1 VSEPLVVGARG
12 ARVPQRASF
21 KERHYPETRFGGFTD
36 VDGTIA
42 FYTRVH
48 SLLTESSI
56 VLDVG
61 SGRGAYADDNVPV
74 RKNLRILK
82 GKVARV
88 IGLDVDPAA
97 QSNPFQDEFRLL
109 KNSVWPV
116 EDASIDLCLSDYVL
130 EHIEHP
136 ESFFENCRR
145 VLKNGGYL
153 CIRTPNAWSYVAW
166 FSKLVP
172 DRLHSRVL
180 ARVQEERK
188 EEDVFPTHYRCNS
201 LPRLRR
207 MLDRYGF
214 EHVVYGYEAEPSY
227 LEFSALAYAL
237 GALHQRFAPRFL
249 RPAMHAFARVR
260 KLPATVETL
269 KSDA

>member
-1 VSEPLVVGARG
+1 LVVGARG
-12 ARVPQRASF
+12 ARVSPRASF

-42 FYTRVH
+42 FYTRVQ
-48 SLLTESSI
+48 SLLAESSI

-61 SGRGAYADDNVPV
+61 GGRGAYADDRVPV

-109 KNSVWPV
+109 TGPRWPV
-116 EDASIDLCLSDYVL
+116 EDDSIDLCLCDHVL
-130 EHIEHP
+130 EHLGQP

-166 FSKLVP
+166 VSKLIP
-172 DRLHSRVL
+172 DHLHSRVL

-188 EEDVFPTHYRCNS
+188 EEDVFPTLYRCNS

-214 EHVVYGYEAEPSY
+214 EHVVYGYEPEPGY

-237 GALHQRFAPRFL
+237 GVLHQRFAPRFL
-249 RPAMHAFARVR
+249 RPVLHAFARLR
-260 KLPATVETL
+260 KLPATLEPL

>member
-1 VSEPLVVGARG
+1 MVRARG
-12 ARVPQRASF
+12 ARVPQRPSY
-21 KERHYPETRFGGFTD
+21 KERHYPEARFGGFTD

-42 FYTRVH
+42 FYARVH

-61 SGRGAYADDNVPV
+61 GGRGAYADDRVPV
-74 RKNLRILK
+74 RRNLRILK

-97 QSNPFQDEFRLL
+97 ESNPFQDEFRLL
-109 KNSVWPV
+109 TGSRWPV
-116 EDASIDLCLSDYVL
+116 EDDSIDLCLCDHVL
-130 EHIEHP
+130 EHIGQP

-172 DRLHSRVL
+172 DHLHSRVL
-180 ARVQEERK
+180 ARVQEDRK

-214 EHVVYGYEAEPSY
+214 EHVVYGYEPEPGY

-237 GALHQRFAPRFL
+237 GVLHQRFAPRFL
-249 RPAMHAFARVR
+249 RPVLHAFARLR
-260 KLPATVETL
+260 KLPATPETL

>member
-1 VSEPLVVGARG
+1 MVGARG

>member
-1 VSEPLVVGARG
+1 LVVGARG
-12 ARVPQRASF
+12 ARVPQKASF

-61 SGRGAYADDNVPV
+61 SGRGAYADDEVPV

-130 EHIEHP
+130 EHIEQP

-180 ARVQEERK
+180 ARVQQERK

-260 KLPATVETL
+260 KLPATLETL

>member
-1 VSEPLVVGARG
+1 LVIGARG
-12 ARVPQRASF
+12 ARVPQRAGF

-42 FYTRVH
+42 FYTRVQ

-61 SGRGAYADDNVPV
+61 GGRGAYADDKVPV
-74 RKNLRILK
+74 RKNLRILR
-82 GKVARV
+82 GKAARV

-109 KNSVWPV
+109 TGPRWPV
-116 EDASIDLCLSDYVL
+116 EDDSIDLCLCDSVL
-130 EHIEHP
+130 EHIEQP
-136 ESFFENCRR
+136 EIFFDNCRR

-166 FSKLVP
+166 LSKLVP
-172 DRLHSRVL
+172 EHLHSRVL
-180 ARVQEERK
+180 ARVQEVRK

-207 MLDRYGF
+207 MLARHGF
-214 EHVVYGYEAEPSY
+214 DHVVYGYEAEPSY
-227 LEFSALAYAL
+227 LQFSALAYAL
-237 GALHQRFAPRFL
+237 GTFHQRFAPGFL
-249 RPAMHAFARVR
+249 RPVLHAFARLR
-260 KLPATVETL
+260 KLPATPETL